1 MVLRKILYLE
11 QKKILLIISCG
22 KKKAIRLHDM
32 KLPASKAYKG
42 PMFQVIDKAKREGRW
57 NSDIFLGIISAKY
70 GFLRDNDEIEYYDMR
85 MTPILSKQH
94 NLNVI
99 KAIKKWQ
106 REENFD
112 LIHILMGKNYL
123 GAVAGIE
130 RQLSTEI
137 VIQNM
142 GGLGIGQRKLK
153 NLIDKYSK
161 GNSSSALY
169 VNG

>member
-1 MVLRKILYLE
+1 M
-11 QKKILLIISCG
+11 
-22 KKKAIRLHDM
+22 
-32 KLPASKAYKG
+32 
-42 PMFQVIDKAKREGRW
+42 
-57 NSDIFLGIISAKY
+57 
-70 GFLRDNDEIEYYDMR
+70 
-85 MTPILSKQH
+85 SKQH

-112 LIHILMGKNYL
+112 LIYILMGKNYL

-130 RQLSTEI
+130 GQLSTEI

-153 NLIDKYSK
+153 NLINEYSK
-161 GNSSSALY
+161 ENSSSVLY

>member
-1 MVLRKILYLE
+1 MFYLK

-22 KKKAIRLHDM
+22 KKKAMRLHDM

-85 MTPILSKQH
+85 MTPFLSKQH

-112 LIHILMGKNYL
+112 LIYILMGKNYL

-130 RQLSTEI
+130 GQLSTEI

-153 NLIDKYSK
+153 NLIDEYSK
-161 GNSSSALY
+161 ENSSSVLY